1 MIKSHIQIFFTLCA
15 MKLLEL
21 GYTTI
26 RDCGDNSCRGTVALS
41 RSIEAGRL
49 VGPAIIPCGLILCP
63 TAPSTSDWLAERI
76 DGVDNTRQMARR
88 ALLKGAKFLKLYG
101 SASMMAPT
109 KETGYP
115 IIGPEEIREAVK
127 VAENYS
133 TYVSIHSHGA
143 RAMDQAVRAGVHTV
157 EHASLI
163 SEETLQYIDE
173 NRKGFGIV
181 PTLAVVYGTMSGD
194 PHSNPEVQARS
205 LSIKEN
211 IIASLKNAYRHGV
224 TIGWGTDIVQTAYEK
239 DPGVEF
245 RLRKEW
251 LEYKNEDIIKQ
262 ATINSAKLMYLDDKI
277 GTVKEGKN
285 ADLIVVSGDPVEDI
299 TVMYSSPEHVIKGGR
314 LIR

>member
-15 MKLLEL
+15 IKLLEL

-49 VGPAIIPCGLILCP
+49 VGPTIIPCGLILCP
-63 TAPSTSDWLAERI
+63 TAPSTSDGLAECI

-115 IIGPEEIREAVK
+115 IIEPEEIREAVK

-143 RAMDQAVRAGVHTV
+143 RAMDQAIRAGVHTV

-173 NRKGFGIV
+173 NRKDFGIV

-194 PHSNPEVQARS
+194 PHINPEVQARS
-205 LSIKEN
+205 RQKRRPHRRFGRPGRGYHRHVLQPRARHQGRQADPLSRRLALRRPAVYS
-211 IIASLKNAYRHGV
+211 IIFPA
-224 TIGWGTDIVQTAYEK
+224 
-239 DPGVEF
+239 
-245 RLRKEW
+245 
-251 LEYKNEDIIKQ
+251 
-262 ATINSAKLMYLDDKI
+262 
-277 GTVKEGKN
+277 
-285 ADLIVVSGDPVEDI
+285 
-299 TVMYSSPEHVIKGGR
+299 
-314 LIR
+314 

>member
-1 MIKSHIQIFFTLCA
+1 

-49 VGPAIIPCGLILCP
+49 VGPTIIPCCLILCP
-63 TAPSTSDWLAERI
+63 TAPSTSDGLAECI

-115 IIGPEEIREAVK
+115 IIEPEEIREAVK

-143 RAMDQAVRAGVHTV
+143 RAMDQAIRAGVHTV

-173 NRKGFGIV
+173 NRKDFGIV
-181 PTLAVVYGTMSGD
+181 P
-194 PHSNPEVQARS
+194 ARCPAIPTS
-205 LSIKEN
+205 TPRSRP
-211 IIASLKNAYRHGV
+211 A
-224 TIGWGTDIVQTAYEK
+224 Q
-239 DPGVEF
+239 
-245 RLRKEW
+245 
-251 LEYKNEDIIKQ
+251 
-262 ATINSAKLMYLDDKI
+262 
-277 GTVKEGKN
+277 GKN